1 MAEIKT
7 KANDGDVMAF
17 LESVEHK
24 KRREDGL
31 KLYEFF
37 KGITDLTPVLWG
49 NSIVGYGSYH
59 YESKSGQKGDWF
71 KVGFSPRKASMT
83 VYIIAGFDDFE
94 EELSRLGKHK
104 ISKGCLYINKLEDID
119 LEVLKELIS
128 KNIDKMTE
136 MYG

>member
-31 KLYEFF
+31 RLYEFF

-49 NSIVGYGSYH
+49 NSIV
-59 YESKSGQKGDWF
+59 
-71 KVGFSPRKASMT
+71 
-83 VYIIAGFDDFE
+83 
-94 EELSRLGKHK
+94 GKHK